1 MSIEREWIGGLP
13 PRMKTLPRDKRGFPV
28 PAFVEWFDGEPNFAV
43 MNPDHM
49 RRCIVAHS
57 CWICGDQLGSYKAFV
72 IGPMCV
78 VNRVTSEPPSHR
90 DCATFAALNCPFLS
104 RPMAKR
110 ADLSHIDGKASAGIM
125 IERNPGVSAVWIT
138 KGFKVRREG
147 QGFLFNPGDPV
158 DLEFYAQGRRATRA
172 EVDASVESGL
182 PILREYVRTPE
193 DATQFDIYLK
203 RYARVMET
211 FFKETVQ

>member
-13 PRMKTLPRDKRGFPV
+13 PRMKTMPRDKRGYPV
-28 PAFVEWFDGEPNFAV
+28 PAFVSWFNGQPDFAV
-43 MNPDHM
+43 MNPEHL
-49 RRCIVAHS
+49 RRCIGQS
-57 CWICGDQLGSYKAFV
+57 RCWVCGDQLGTYKAFV

-110 ADLSHIDGKASAGIM
+110 AEPPEGAVVAGIM
-125 IERNPGVSAVWIT
+125 IDRNPGVSAVWIT
-138 KGFKVRREG
+138 KDYKVRREG
-147 QGFLFNPGDPV
+147 PAFLFHPGEPV
-158 DLEFYAQGRRATRA
+158 DLEFYAKGRRATRA

-182 PILREYVRTPE
+182 PILKEYVRTPE

-203 RYARVMET
+203 RYERVMQT
-211 FFKETVQ
+211 FFKQEIPS

>member
-43 MNPDHM
+43 LNTDHL
-49 RRCIVAHS
+49 RRCIVAQR

-104 RPMAKR
+104 RPLAKR
-110 ADLSHIDGKASAGIM
+110 AEAPEGAVVAGIM

-138 KGFKVRREG
+138 KDYKVRREG
-147 QGFLFNPGDPV
+147 QGFLFNPGEPV
-158 DLEFYAQGRRATRA
+158 GLEFYAKGRRATRA
-172 EVDASVESGL
+172 EVDASVTSGL
-182 PILREYVRTPE
+182 PILKEYIRTPE

-203 RYARVMET
+203 RYERVMQT
-211 FFKETVQ
+211 FFKQEIPS